1 MNLMFGKNTLLPYLL
16 DRRIS
21 KIDYLMISHFDL
33 DHCGRTYIYNAENT
47 C

>member
-16 DRRIS
+16 DRRIR

-33 DHCGRTYIYNAENT
+33 DHCRWAFIYNAKNAD
-47 C
+47 